1 MSIPATID
9 GYWGLLKCGITGSY
23 HRVSIKHLHRYLSEF
38 QFRWNNRDTQN
49 VFLLV
54 IAALVIGAAL
64 PYNAHRAAAW
74 RSTCWSGSNAGR
86 RAGLDYWLEWNR
98 PDKAKAKAG
107 TESLFYCVS
116 GHAEQ

>member
-64 PYNAHRAAAW
+64 PYKTLIEPLPGEAP
-74 RSTCWSGSNAGR
+74 AGPE
-86 RAGLDYWLEWNR
+86 ATLDGE
-98 PDKAKAKAG
+98 P
-107 TESLFYCVS
+107 V
-116 GHAEQ
+116 